1 MQNILNTILYKK
13 IIMNILLTLIILLL
27 SFSVVADDISE
38 FEIEGMS
45 IGDSLLEY
53 YSVSEIRNAPNYND
67 LPSDMKF
74 TIIEMPKKGRY
85 DALQFYYLT
94 DNQNYNIAAVSG
106 GMFMGINQCTKDQKK
121 IADEISSTMNNIT
134 VNGPFESKH
143 QDDPSGDSYF
153 IRYELYLNGG
163 YTVIDCYS
171 FAKHTGWKDN
181 FRISIVNN
189 QVKDWI
195 NNNFGSN

>member
-1 MQNILNTILYKK
+1 MK
-13 IIMNILLTLIILLL
+13 IILTLFLFFSSLL
-27 SFSVVADDISE
+27 FADDISD
-38 FEIEGMS
+38 FQIEGLS

-53 YSVSEIRNAPNYND
+53 YSISEIRNAPNYND

-106 GMFMGINQCTKDQKK
+106 GMFIGINECTKDQKK
-121 IADEISSTMNNIT
+121 IADEISSTMNNVT
-134 VNGPFESKH
+134 VDGPFENKH
-143 QDDPSGDSYF
+143 QDDPSGESYF
-153 IRYELYLNGG
+153 IRYELFLNGG
-163 YTVIDCYS
+163 YAVIDCYS
-171 FAKHTGWKDN
+171 FAKQTGWKDN

-189 QVKDWI
+189 QVNDWI
-195 NNNFGSN
+195 NNNYGSN